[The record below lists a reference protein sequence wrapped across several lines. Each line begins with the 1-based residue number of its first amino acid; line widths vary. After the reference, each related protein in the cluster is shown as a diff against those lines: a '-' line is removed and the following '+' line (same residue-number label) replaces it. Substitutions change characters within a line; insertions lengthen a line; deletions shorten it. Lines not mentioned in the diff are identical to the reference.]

1 MFPMIDAPLFESIAI
16 GLVWL
21 GAIAVAGTAALVVL
35 VSRSEP
41 RPEPRPRATV
51 TPLTRRLR
59 EAA

>member
-21 GAIAVAGTAALVVL
+21 GAIAVAGTAAIVALVT
-35 VSRSEP
+35 RSER
-41 RPEPRPRATV
+41 RPQPRPRATV
-51 TPLTRRLR
+51 TPLERRLP